1 MPVKFD
7 QHVDIDARPEALW
20 ELIIDPAR
28 WPLWIEQLEQVSGLD
43 AVAAGAVFQWRHGEQ
58 SGSGAVIEADQ
69 GKMILKLE
77 TRLGDDQR
85 SHSFDIDRSGGFFG
99 LGANDSRLRYTLEY
113 DPPGG
118 MLGDFVAGGNPADT
132 LRVKHTL
139 HKLKELAE
147 SLRK

>member
-1 MPVKFD
+1 M
-7 QHVDIDARPEALW
+7 L
-20 ELIIDPAR
+20 
-28 WPLWIEQLEQVSGLD
+28 
-43 AVAAGAVFQWRHGEQ
+43 
-58 SGSGAVIEADQ
+58 EADQ
-69 GKMILKLE
+69 SKMILKLE

-85 SHSFDIDRSGGFFG
+85 THSFDIDRSGGFFG
-99 LGANDSRLRYTLEY
+99 LGANDARLRYTLEY

-139 HKLKELAE
+139 NKLKELAE